1 MGREEADK
9 PLAYTLT
16 LKESIAV
23 RIRNRLLG
31 DGGVAIDRVA
41 IYFEDACRF
50 HEESL
55 KEFEEGAK
63 ENNPYKIRDSAEKA
77 WNATIQATNALIL
90 KLAGKLPS
98 SHWERR
104 KMLRELETKLPEIGE
119 SMFRDRY
126 GARERHLHEMVFY
139 EGSIDVEDI
148 KYELEKVRAYLND
161 IDKILR
167 ST

>member
-1 MGREEADK
+1 M
-9 PLAYTLT
+9 
-16 LKESIAV
+16 AV
-23 RIRNRLLG
+23 
-31 DGGVAIDRVA
+31 DRVA
-41 IYFEDACRF
+41 IYLEDARRF

-104 KMLRELETKLPEIGE
+104 KMLRELEKKFPKIREF
-119 SMFRDRY
+119 MFRDRY

-139 EGSIDVEDI
+139 EGNIDLEDI
-148 KYELEKVRAYLND
+148 KYELEKVEAYLND
-161 IDKILR
+161 VGKVLKLA
-167 ST
+167 